1 MCGRFLINEEALD
14 AASSFAKLPAWEQ
27 LTLHLG
33 MIYPSQESLVLK
45 NTPSGIT
52 GELLPF
58 GVQPEFLKQ
67 RLINA
72 RAETVF
78 SKPMFRRAVKND
90 RCVVVCCGFYEW
102 DADKTMIYFNESQ
115 TPALYLAGLILDD
128 GFVILTTAANASTAP
143 FHHRMPLI
151 LNQEQAMAWMTEPE
165 QAQNLTKLVPPA
177 LNHFAAKRQNTLF

>member
-1 MCGRFLINEEALD
+1 MCGRFLVNEEALD

-33 MIYPSQESLVLK
+33 MIYPSQEALVLK
-45 NTPSGIT
+45 NSPKGIR

-58 GVQPEFLKQ
+58 GIKPEFLKKQ
-67 RLINA
+67 LINA
-72 RAETVF
+72 RAETVYA
-78 SKPMFRRAVKND
+78 KPMFRRAVHSG

-102 DADKTMIYFNESQ
+102 DSQKNMIYFDKPD

-128 GFVILTTAANASTAP
+128 GFVILTTAANASMSP

-151 LNQEQAMAWMTEPE
+151 LDQKQALEWMQDSAE
-165 QAQNLTKLVPPA
+165 AKKLVEITPPA
-177 LNHFAAKRQNTLF
+177 LAHLYAKRQNTLF